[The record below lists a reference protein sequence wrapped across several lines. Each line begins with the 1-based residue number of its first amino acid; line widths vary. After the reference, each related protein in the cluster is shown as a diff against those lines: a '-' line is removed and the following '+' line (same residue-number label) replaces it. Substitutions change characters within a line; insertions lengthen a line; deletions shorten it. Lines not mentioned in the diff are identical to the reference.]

1 MPSRL
6 MCSVRGIGVAE
17 RVSTSTVAR
26 SDLSHSLSSTPNRC
40 SSSMMTRPRSL
51 NATSFW
57 TSRCVPIRMSTAAG
71 RGPLQDVL
79 DLGLGPEPVDDLDRE
94 RELGHPRR
102 EAAVV
107 LLGQDGRRHEHGDL
121 LAGVD
126 RLERGADG
134 DLGLAVAD
142 VAADQAVHRPGLG
155 HVALDRLDGREL
167 VGRLLVGEG
176 GLELG
181 HPVAVLGRVGDAR
194 LAGARGL
201 DVDQLGGEVD
211 DGLGHP
217 LLPLLPGRRA
227 DLRERRL
234 ALAAA
239 DVLLHEVDL
248 GDRHVQLRPLGEL
261 EQQGLL
267 GVVGRRSRSTMCR
280 PR

>member
-6 MCSVRGIGVAE
+6 MCRVRGIGVAE
-17 RVSTSTVAR
+17 RVRTSTVAR

-57 TSRCVPIRMSTAAG
+57 TSRCVPIRMSTPPAAV
-71 RGPLQDVL
+71 RFRTSL
-79 DLGLGPEPVDDLDRE
+79 DLGPGPEAVDDLDRE
-94 RELGHPRR
+94 RELGHPRG

-107 LLGQDGRRHEHGDL
+107 LLGQDRGGHEHGDL

-142 VAADQAVHRPGLG
+142 VAADQAVHRLGLG
-155 HVALDRLDGREL
+155 HVALDGLDGREL
-167 VGRLLVGEG
+167 VGGLLVGEG

-181 HPVAVLGRVGDAR
+181 HPVAVLGRVGDPR
-194 LAGARGL
+194 LAGALRPGCRSARRR
-201 DVDQLGGEVD
+201 
-211 DGLGHP
+211 
-217 LLPLLPGRRA
+217 GRRPP
-227 DLRERRL
+227 
-234 ALAAA
+234 
-239 DVLLHEVDL
+239 
-248 GDRHVQLRPLGEL
+248 RPPASSASP
-261 EQQGLL
+261 
-267 GVVGRRSRSTMCR
+267 RPTSRSSRAPARPCRRRRTSARGRSWRSGTYSFVPSANSRSSVSSACSADWSTNCR